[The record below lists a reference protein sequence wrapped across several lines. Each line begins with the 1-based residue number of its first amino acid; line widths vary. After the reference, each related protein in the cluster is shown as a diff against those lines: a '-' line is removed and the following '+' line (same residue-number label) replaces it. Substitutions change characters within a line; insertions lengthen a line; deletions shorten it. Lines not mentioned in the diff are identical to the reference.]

1 MKIAPLT
8 VVEASAGTG
17 KTYALV
23 TRLMTLIFGGVEPER
38 IVALTFSRL
47 AAGEIFNSFIERLS
61 NAAEDAGK
69 AAEESAAL
77 ALGRTLT
84 QADFAAMLRKVVARQ
99 HLSLIG
105 TLDSFLM
112 RVVRMLP
119 FELGLAGEVTIL
131 SEYRTPLETARLV
144 GDMLMLETADAKD
157 VFRKA
162 FRLVFGGA
170 GARDFLSTFSRFIDA
185 WHARFRDR
193 PDRAEWGDPSRIW
206 SGGTPPPYLDC
217 TLGDIRAQAAAFAA
231 FAEKRGVAAF
241 AAKIAA
247 YAGGAL
253 PNLPKA
259 LAENPAAR
267 TVLQKMCACRIAQA
281 LRTTQGVYFLMWI
294 FERAYAA
301 AVRSRGLVT
310 FDDLPRL
317 LAHLPEPVRLNLEY
331 RMDAKFDHWALDE
344 FQDTS
349 RGQWRAIS
357 NIIAENSQPDGDK
370 TVFIVG
376 DRKQSIYEWRAGDV
390 RILGEQVERAKRAP
404 NSLLSRDESHRYR
417 REISAAVNQIF
428 ETRVIRGLFDMDD
441 APANAVWECRE
452 HVSHDRERAGFV
464 EVSEAPKAGKT
475 VKMEDFFAPVAH
487 ALAAVRPWERGIS
500 TAILVRKNAMGAAL
514 LAYLKQD
521 PFCRENG
528 LGDHVVFEGDTT
540 IFDSPVLGAFAALL
554 KLAEHADDTFA
565 YAQIRCS
572 PLARALYPDGLPDP
586 AALSAALLADFT
598 RLGMV
603 RTFRAVREALKS
615 VPGTWD
621 DSFTESRFEDFL
633 KCAVEFESVRD
644 ATMRLSDFL
653 PFVADKKRRDFADAS
668 KVRILTMHRSKGLGF
683 DYVIIPFYE
692 REGLS
697 GSTHPDFLSPLAG
710 EAPDWLLKHPGVDA
724 AESDPVLRAAERR
737 RRQTQ
742 VYSGLCIDYVALTR
756 AKKALTLILHPAAK
770 TAKGGAPERFSDL
783 VRTVGLKTAG
793 DPAWYLQPDDAS
805 KNGSKAPEIPPT
817 PPVFTRPPRQACA
830 KSRPGEAFRSG
841 IRGDT
846 LFAENFGEAARKGT
860 ARHEAYGRIA
870 WLDAHAARTPF
881 EKALVKPADA
891 TALWRER
898 AYERIVDGVW
908 QSGRFDRVVFAG
920 TGAAR
925 RAVIYDFK
933 TNARQGNES
942 PAAFA
947 ERMVRTYA
955 AQMHAYRRAL
965 ASLANLPLDRVQAV
979 LLLEATQDAVQL

>member
-193 PDRAEWGDPSRIW
+193 PDRAEWGDKGRIW

-217 TLGDIRAQAAAFAA
+217 TLADIRADAAKFAES
-231 FAEKRGVAAF
+231 AEKRGVASF
-241 AAKIAA
+241 IAAIAA
-247 YAGGAL
+247 YAGGTPPAQ
-253 PNLPKA
+253 PKVLEA
-259 LAENPAAR
+259 NPAAGAVR
-267 TVLQKMCACRIAQA
+267 RKMCAFQIAQA
-281 LRTTQGVYFLMWI
+281 LRTTQGIYFLMWI

-390 RILGEQVERAKRAP
+390 RILGEQVARAQAAP
-404 NSLLSRDESHRYR
+404 NSLLSLDESYRYR
-417 REISAAVNQIF
+417 REIAEAVNKIF

-441 APANAVWECRE
+441 APANAVWACRE
-452 HVSHDRERAGFV
+452 HVSHDREHAGFV
-464 EVSEAPKAGKT
+464 EVSEAPKSGNQA
-475 VKMEDFFAPVAH
+475 KMADFFAPVAH

-572 PLARALYPDGLPDP
+572 PLARALYPDGLPGPDV
-586 AALSAALLADFT
+586 LSAVLLADFT

-603 RTFRAVREALKS
+603 RTFRLVREALKK
-615 VPGTWD
+615 VPDSWD
-621 DSFTESRFEDFL
+621 ESFTESRFEDFL

-644 ATMRLSDFL
+644 DTMRLSDFIS
-653 PFVADKKRRDFADAS
+653 FVANKKRRDFADAA
-668 KVRILTMHRSKGLGF
+668 KARILTMHRSKGLGF

-692 REGLS
+692 REGLD
-697 GSTHPDFLSPLAG
+697 GNPHPDFLSPLAS
-710 EAPDWLLKHPGVDA
+710 EDPAWILKHPGVAA

-737 RRQTQ
+737 RRQSQ
-742 VYSGLCIDYVALTR
+742 IYSSLCVDYVALTR
-756 AKKALTLILHPAAK
+756 AKKALTLILHPATK
-770 TAKGGAPERFSDL
+770 TKKGDAPGRFSDL
-783 VRTVGLKTAG
+783 VRTVGLETAG
-793 DPAWYLQPDDAS
+793 DPAWYLKPGEG
-805 KNGSKAPEIPPT
+805 KKAPET
-817 PPVFTRPPRQACA
+817 PPMPPAFARPPRQSCA

-846 LFAENFGEAARKGT
+846 LFADDFGAAARRGT
-860 ARHEAYGRIA
+860 ARHEAYGKIA
-870 WLDAHAARTPF
+870 WLEPAAARTPF

-898 AYERIVDGVW
+898 AYERLVDGVW
-908 QSGRFDRVVFAG
+908 QSGQFDRVVFAG
-920 TGAAR
+920 EGAAR
-925 RAVIYDFK
+925 RAVVYDFK

-942 PAAFA
+942 SAAFA
-947 ERMVRTYA
+947 ERMVRAYSG
-955 AQMHAYRRAL
+955 QMHAYRRAL
-965 ASLANLPLDRVQAV
+965 ADLANLPLDRIEAV
-979 LLLEATQDAVQL
+979 LLLEATQAAVPLRD

>member
-217 TLGDIRAQAAAFAA
+217 TLADIRADAAKFAES
-231 FAEKRGVAAF
+231 AEKRGVASF
-241 AAKIAA
+241 IAAIAA
-247 YAGGAL
+247 YAGGTPPAQ
-253 PNLPKA
+253 PKVLEA
-259 LAENPAAR
+259 NPAAGAVR
-267 TVLQKMCACRIAQA
+267 RKMCAFQIAQA
-281 LRTTQGVYFLMWI
+281 LRTTQGIYFLMWI

-390 RILGEQVERAKRAP
+390 RILGEQVARAQAAP
-404 NSLLSRDESHRYR
+404 NSLLSLDESYRYR
-417 REISAAVNQIF
+417 REIAEAVNKIF

-441 APANAVWECRE
+441 APANAVWACRE
-452 HVSHDRERAGFV
+452 HVSHDREHAGFV
-464 EVSEAPKAGKT
+464 EVSEAPKSGNQA
-475 VKMEDFFAPVAH
+475 KMADFFAPVAH

-572 PLARALYPDGLPDP
+572 PLARALYPDGLPGPDV
-586 AALSAALLADFT
+586 LSAALLADFT

-603 RTFRAVREALKS
+603 RTFRLVREALKK
-615 VPGTWD
+615 VPDSWD
-621 DSFTESRFEDFL
+621 ESFTESRFEDFL

-644 ATMRLSDFL
+644 DTMRLSDFIS
-653 PFVADKKRRDFADAS
+653 FVANKKRRDFADAA
-668 KVRILTMHRSKGLGF
+668 KARILTMHRSKGLGF

-692 REGLS
+692 REGLD
-697 GSTHPDFLSPLAG
+697 GNPHPDFLSPLAS
-710 EAPDWLLKHPGVDA
+710 EDPAWILKHPGVAA

-737 RRQTQ
+737 RRQSQ
-742 VYSGLCIDYVALTR
+742 IYSSLCVDYVALTR
-756 AKKALTLILHPAAK
+756 AKKALTLILHPATK
-770 TAKGGAPERFSDL
+770 TKKGDAPGRFSDL
-783 VRTVGLKTAG
+783 VRTVGLETAG
-793 DPAWYLQPDDAS
+793 DPAWYLKPGEG
-805 KNGSKAPEIPPT
+805 KKAPET
-817 PPVFTRPPRQACA
+817 PPMPPAFARPPRQSCA

-846 LFAENFGEAARKGT
+846 LFADDFGAAARRGT
-860 ARHEAYGRIA
+860 ARHEAYGKIA
-870 WLDAHAARTPF
+870 WLEPAAARTPF

-898 AYERIVDGVW
+898 AYERLVDGVW
-908 QSGRFDRVVFAG
+908 QSGQFDRVVFAG
-920 TGAAR
+920 EGAAR
-925 RAVIYDFK
+925 RAVVYDFK

-942 PAAFA
+942 SAAFA
-947 ERMVRTYA
+947 ERMVRAYSG
-955 AQMHAYRRAL
+955 QMHAYRRAL
-965 ASLANLPLDRVQAV
+965 ADLANLPLDRIEAV
-979 LLLEATQDAVQL
+979 LLLEATQAAVPLRD